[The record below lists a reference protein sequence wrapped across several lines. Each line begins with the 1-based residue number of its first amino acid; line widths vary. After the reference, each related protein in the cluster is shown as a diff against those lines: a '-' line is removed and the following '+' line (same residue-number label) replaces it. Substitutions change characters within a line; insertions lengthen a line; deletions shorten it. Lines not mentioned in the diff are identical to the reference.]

1 MTSTAP
7 PAFPFAPGPRGTVPP
22 EYERLLAEDP
32 VAEVRLADGSRIWLV
47 TRHEDVRT
55 VFDDGRFS
63 RHRAATLPGSGFG
76 RSQGSGIVDLDPP
89 EHGRLRGPVAAAF
102 GASRLARFAPRVAA
116 AAEAVLER
124 LPAGD
129 GTVDLVDAYTAP
141 FAGRVTCEF
150 LGLPGNRWQHV
161 TSDVELLL
169 LPRGATEDVLE
180 EARGRLGRVLD
191 ELLATR
197 RAEPGDSVTDA
208 LLGADGPG
216 SGAEELTDD
225 DRRLLLHGLII
236 SGFITIRDLLARH
249 LFGVLSSPGLAARL
263 RDDPSV
269 LPLAVQELLR
279 YYPSSND
286 GLLRVATEDV
296 VLSGRRVATGDA
308 VLPLVSA
315 ASRDPD
321 VFTDPQVLDIDR
333 VTGRSIAFGAG
344 QHACPAT
351 GLAVT
356 ELAVGIGRLL
366 AAFPH
371 IALAVRPDEVKH
383 SSELLPLGIRS
394 LPVVPGPRR

>member
-1 MTSTAP
+1 MTATAP
-7 PAFPFAPGPRGTVPP
+7 PAFPFPPGPRGTVPP
-22 EYERLLAEDP
+22 EYARLLAEDP
-32 VAEVRLADGSRIWLV
+32 VAEVCLADGSRIWLV

-55 VFDDGRFS
+55 VLDGGRFS

-102 GASRLARFAPRVAA
+102 GAARTARFAHRIEAA
-116 AAEAVLER
+116 AGEILDR
-124 LPAGD
+124 LPAGA
-129 GTVDLVDAYTAP
+129 GTVDLVEAYTAP

-150 LGLPGNRWQHV
+150 LGLPGDRWQEV

-169 LPRGATEDVLE
+169 LPRGATEGALK
-180 EARGRLGRVLD
+180 EARGRLGQVLD
-191 ELLATR
+191 ELLAAR
-197 RAEPGDSVTDA
+197 RAEPGDSVTDT
-208 LLGADGPG
+208 LL
-216 SGAEELTDD
+216 GAEELTDD
-225 DRRLLLHGLII
+225 DRRPLLHGLII

-263 RDDPSV
+263 RDDPAV
-269 LPLAVQELLR
+269 LPSAVQELLR
-279 YYPSSND
+279 YYPSSHD

-296 VLSGRRVATGDA
+296 VLSGRRIAAGDA

-315 ASRDPD
+315 ASRDPA
-321 VFTDPQVLDIDR
+321 VFTDPDVLDIGRVADR
-333 VTGRSIAFGAG
+333 GIAFGAG

-356 ELAVGIGRLL
+356 ELTVGIGRLL
-366 AAFPH
+366 AAFPRL
-371 IALAVRPDEVKH
+371 ALAVRPDEVEH